1 MKKNAYLLLLAALLI
16 SACAT
21 RPTRT
26 ALSSNTEPSSTPLPA
41 STGTP
46 TALPI
51 ASETEQPTNTPT
63 PTATPAPPMVTLTR
77 TITCRMGPGETYYK
91 VYGFF
96 EDVTAEVTGRNQAG
110 TWVLIKENP
119 SGNDNPECWVPVS
132 AIEKFDG
139 LETLS
144 VADYEPLP
152 LGPTSITATNGVCGS
167 NKPMIVSWS
176 PVVDGMEYQLFR
188 SGTAIASQTGG
199 KFYDVNLPDSHKGK
213 AQTFTYMVQSFND
226 YGTSPSVAVSVSV
239 CGKEKP

>member
-1 MKKNAYLLLLAALLI
+1 MKKHVSLLLLTALLL

-21 RPTRT
+21 GPTRS
-26 ALSSNTEPSSTPLPA
+26 AQSSNTEPPATPLPA
-41 STGTP
+41 ATSTP

-51 ASETEQPTNTPT
+51 PSETEQPTSTPT

-96 EDVTAEVTGRNQAG
+96 EAVTAEVVGRNQAG

-144 VADYEPLP
+144 VAEYELLP
-152 LGPTSITATNGVCGS
+152 LGPTSISATNGVCGS
-167 NKPMIVSWS
+167 NRPMIVSWS

-188 SGTAIASQTGG
+188 NGTSIASQAGG

-213 AQTFTYMVQSFND
+213 AQTFTYAVQSFND
-226 YGTSPSVAVSVSV
+226 YGTSPAVAVSVSV
-239 CGKEKP
+239 CGK